1 MTAIDYLT
9 PIMLYAARKRAKAN
23 ASKDAIQKDYLKT
36 PKIQELWKT
45 LKSLDLNFKEGNKA
59 KSLSE

>member
-36 PKIQELWKT
+36 PKIQVLWKT
-45 LKSLDLNFKEGNKA
+45 LIS
-59 KSLSE
+59 